1 MRLDLYLSR
10 VGILKKRS
18 VAKEMAD
25 NGLIRVNGNLSKPWA
40 TIKTGDIIQ
49 VGGNRPTTVEIKDIP
64 VGNVKKEARAD
75 YFKILE

>member
-10 VGILKKRS
+10 VGITKRRS
-18 VAKEMAD
+18 VAKDMAD
-25 NGLIRVNGNLSKPWA
+25 NGLIKINGNRSKPSS

-49 VGGNRPTTVEIKDIP
+49 IGGNRPITVEIKDIP
-64 VGNVKKEARAD
+64 AGNVKKDARAD

>member
-10 VGILKKRS
+10 VGIIKRRS
-18 VAKEMAD
+18 IAKEM
-25 NGLIRVNGNLSKPWA
+25 A

-49 VGGNRPTTVEIKDIP
+49 IGGNRPTTVEIKEIP
-64 VGNVKKEARAD
+64 VGNVKKEARED

>member
-10 VGILKKRS
+10 VGIIKRRS
-18 VAKEMAD
+18 VAREMAD
-25 NGLIRVNGNLSKPWA
+25 NGLIKLNGNRSKPSS
-40 TIKTGDIIQ
+40 TIKIGDIIRI
-49 VGGNRPTTVEIKDIP
+49 GGNRPTTVEVKGLP